1 MTTPATGFRRL
12 TVKITFLLLIGLLA
26 IAALFLTLLFFY
38 QRERHTQFL
47 EERRALLEVF
57 VEARR
62 GEIVHWWLQ
71 ASPNSHWLQFED
83 TVLAHRNVRHA
94 TLYHRSGANDTEER
108 LAVTSEPARVDA
120 LRRDLV
126 ARGVALEPFLDAS
139 GPPGHP
145 YAVVIGRE
153 AWLRTADGAGWR
165 APDVG
170 GYRAPEAPGDVL
182 RVGPAAVAVERASDA
197 GRVLDYTAQIYLGE
211 PSRETFTPVGHLVVR
226 YSLDEF
232 DAQIASIRRLFFG
245 LLGVLLVGLLGLV
258 NVLLER
264 GVVRPIGRVVD
275 AMRRAGGGDLDVR
288 LEPRSRDEIGL
299 VAERFNEM
307 VADLQRAKDAIEDYN
322 RTLEERVEARTAELR
337 ASEAEARGLRDH
349 LSAIVQQVQAGVFAL
364 DEAGRVVT
372 FNERAAEIV
381 GRSADDVIGRAA
393 GEAFGVPPLAALGTV
408 VDRAVA
414 DRVAV
419 RDEIA
424 IGPAGSSRT
433 CRVRTSPIARGT
445 VVVLDD
451 VTDLIYSKRLL
462 AWREAVERVIHDI
475 KNPLTP
481 VRLSAQQ
488 IRVAHRDAS
497 PDFERIVD
505 KGTSNILSS
514 VDNLERMIADFSLLY
529 RRPRARPSAV
539 DLNAVVERVLGELA
553 PATQALEI
561 RRDLDPA
568 LEPITGDA
576 LSVWRLLTNL
586 IRNGIEAMEEGGGTL
601 TVRTRDRGDRA
612 EVCVI
617 DTGPGIP
624 SERLDKLF
632 EPYFTTKAK
641 GTGLGLVIAR
651 QIVEDH
657 GGRIEVE
664 STEGHGTTVRFD
676 LRR

>member
-1 MTTPATGFRRL
+1 
-12 TVKITFLLLIGLLA
+12 
-26 IAALFLTLLFFY
+26 
-38 QRERHTQFL
+38 
-47 EERRALLEVF
+47 
-57 VEARR
+57 
-62 GEIVHWWLQ
+62 
-71 ASPNSHWLQFED
+71 
-83 TVLAHRNVRHA
+83 
-94 TLYHRSGANDTEER
+94 
-108 LAVTSEPARVDA
+108 
-120 LRRDLV
+120 
-126 ARGVALEPFLDAS
+126 
-139 GPPGHP
+139 
-145 YAVVIGRE
+145 
-153 AWLRTADGAGWR
+153 
-165 APDVG
+165 
-170 GYRAPEAPGDVL
+170 
-182 RVGPAAVAVERASDA
+182 
-197 GRVLDYTAQIYLGE
+197 
-211 PSRETFTPVGHLVVR
+211 
-226 YSLDEF
+226 
-232 DAQIASIRRLFFG
+232 
-245 LLGVLLVGLLGLV
+245 
-258 NVLLER
+258 
-264 GVVRPIGRVVD
+264 
-275 AMRRAGGGDLDVR
+275 
-288 LEPRSRDEIGL
+288 
-299 VAERFNEM
+299 M
-307 VADLQRAKDAIEDYN
+307 VADLERAKKAIEDTN

-364 DEAGRVVT
+364 DESGGVVT

-381 GRSADDVIGRAA
+381 GQSADDVIGRAA
-393 GEAFGVPPLAALGTV
+393 GDVFGGPALASLAAV
-408 VDRAVA
+408 IERALA
-414 DRVAV
+414 DRTPL
-419 RDEIA
+419 REEIA

-529 RRPRARPSAV
+529 RRPRAQPSAV
-539 DLNAVVERVLGELA
+539 DLNAIVERVLTELA
-553 PATQALEI
+553 PATQALDV
-561 RRDLDPA
+561 RRDLDPDLA
-568 LEPITGDA
+568 PITGDA

-612 EVCVI
+612 EVSVV

-657 GGRIEVE
+657 GGRIDVE
-664 STEGHGTTVRFD
+664 SREGVGTTVRFD